1 MNKIKDK
8 DVWDKNLL
16 LAYKYFFKKLNG
28 LNVSSF
34 SAYEKILTLCK
45 DNYSAYEIRKFVNQ
59 VFPLPSDI
67 ICQGL
72 IDNKITDILRKNNVL
87 NGFEE
92 YLLNNGISDYNSFCK
107 ELADLEAIFLEKG
120 LSVSDLKNIYKMNDD
135 KPIKVER
142 YNLFFH
148 GTPKENFSNIKNDG
162 YLIYQKYEPNVHYR
176 YFSQILEHDKNKL
189 YLSNVFE
196 DSIYYALRKSLDGY
210 VFVINMEDCV
220 IHNSPVSTHHFW
232 TTEKIFRDRFI
243 KIYHVYVENN
253 QIMISECE
261 GMAS

>member
-1 MNKIKDK
+1 
-8 DVWDKNLL
+8 
-16 LAYKYFFKKLNG
+16 
-28 LNVSSF
+28 
-34 SAYEKILTLCK
+34 
-45 DNYSAYEIRKFVNQ
+45 
-59 VFPLPSDI
+59 
-67 ICQGL
+67 
-72 IDNKITDILRKNNVL
+72 
-87 NGFEE
+87 
-92 YLLNNGISDYNSFCK
+92 
-107 ELADLEAIFLEKG
+107 
-120 LSVSDLKNIYKMNDD
+120 MNDG